1 MMKNP
6 FSKIFGNYPKPVPKP
21 VRDKLEKQFPDA
33 INIEWELKKND
44 YEAIFYLND
53 IEHIA
58 HISPAGELTEYKK
71 NLWPEELP
79 EAIAA
84 KSAERG
90 EVMNSIAT
98 FRSGA
103 CFYEVIIR
111 DTGFKRKLL
120 LFDEAGNLLNTEKL

>member
-6 FSKIFGNYPKPVPKP
+6 FSKIFGTYPKPVPEP
-21 VRDKLEKQFPDA
+21 VRDELEKHFPNA
-33 INIEWELKKND
+33 INVEWEHKKND

-58 HISPAGELTEYKK
+58 RISEAGELTEYKK

-84 KSAERG
+84 RSREMG
-90 EVMNSIAT
+90 EVMNSIAI
-98 FRSGA
+98 FKSGA
-103 CFYEVIIR
+103 CFHEVIIR
-111 DTGFKRKLL
+111 DTLFKRKLL
-120 LFDEAGNLLNTEKL
+120 LFDEAGNLLNIVKL